1 MKLLNLEEYL
11 TPESIK
17 VHDINQWDSF
27 LFNLLEEENIYP
39 PKLTGQW
46 ITDKNRFYEKFVC
59 LKEVT
64 ENTYYPM
71 YCRQYNPIEI
81 TIYHE
86 KNGLYDFKCML
97 ISIDDTAFGFGW
109 ENLERLSIDKYVL
122 EIISWID
129 KVDKLDHEE
138 LIKYGLSLGA
148 EDLSW

>member
-1 MKLLNLEEYL
+1 MILINGIHFYL
-11 TPESIK
+11 TYLK
-17 VHDINQWDSF
+17 KK
-27 LFNLLEEENIYP
+27 IYIP

>member
-64 ENTYYPM
+64 ENTYYHM
-71 YCRQYNPIEI
+71 YCRGHRGTQSFSPCPYVCS
-81 TIYHE
+81 
-86 KNGLYDFKCML
+86 KV
-97 ISIDDTAFGFGW
+97 ISF
-109 ENLERLSIDKYVL
+109 N
-122 EIISWID
+122 
-129 KVDKLDHEE
+129 
-138 LIKYGLSLGA
+138 
-148 EDLSW
+148 

>member
-86 KNGLYDFKCML
+86 KNGLYDFKIKDIVKGLMICTFISGFL
-97 ISIDDTAFGFGW
+97 IGI
-109 ENLERLSIDKYVL
+109 LSVL
-122 EIISWID
+122 I
-129 KVDKLDHEE
+129 
-138 LIKYGLSLGA
+138 LIYSTI
-148 EDLSW
+148 

>member
-71 YCRQYNPIEI
+71 YCRQYNPCL
-81 TIYHE
+81 
-86 KNGLYDFKCML
+86 LYTSPSPRD
-97 ISIDDTAFGFGW
+97 
-109 ENLERLSIDKYVL
+109 
-122 EIISWID
+122 
-129 KVDKLDHEE
+129 
-138 LIKYGLSLGA
+138 
-148 EDLSW
+148 

>member
-64 ENTYYPM
+64 ENTYYI
-71 YCRQYNPIEI
+71 CIVDS
-81 TIYHE
+81 TIQL
-86 KNGLYDFKCML
+86 KLLF
-97 ISIDDTAFGFGW
+97 
-109 ENLERLSIDKYVL
+109 
-122 EIISWID
+122 IIKMDYMI
-129 KVDKLDHEE
+129 LDVC
-138 LIKYGLSLGA
+138 
-148 EDLSW
+148 